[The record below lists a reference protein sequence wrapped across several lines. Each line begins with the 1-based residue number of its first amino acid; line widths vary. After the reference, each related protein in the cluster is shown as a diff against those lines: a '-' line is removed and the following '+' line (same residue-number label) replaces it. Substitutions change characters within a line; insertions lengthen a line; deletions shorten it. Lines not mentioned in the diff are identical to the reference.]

1 MNAFE
6 FAWPWFGLLLPL
18 PFLLPWLFARLWPR
32 NRDSDAA
39 AQLQAAGQRITLLH
53 PQLEA
58 LENAYQT
65 GRPSPDLASGLNRLL
80 LYLLWAA
87 LVLALMR
94 PQWLVPHTEVS
105 TPGYDLMLAVDA
117 SHSMDALDFSDRGQQ
132 VNRMQV
138 VKGVMGRFI
147 DERAGDRIGLIIF
160 GSEAFVL
167 SPLTIDRYAVR
178 QLLDGVVPSIA
189 GGSTAL
195 GDAIAL
201 GVKKLRQRPEGSR
214 VMILIADGDNTAGSF
229 QPLEA
234 AGLARLAGIRI
245 YVIGVGSKQ
254 ARIPILHQGKIEY
267 WDDLTM
273 DEETLQQIAEITGG
287 AYFRA
292 TNTRALQEISERVGE
307 LEKTES
313 ETRTVFLPEPLYRWP
328 LAVALLALL
337 LLGLFPEGRGRA
349 IRRASNA

>member
-18 PFLLPWLFARLWPR
+18 PFLLPFLI
-32 NRDSDAA
+32 NRFWQHKTGSDAETEPHS
-39 AQLQAAGQRITLLH
+39 QGQRMTLLH

-58 LENAYQT
+58 LESAYHAR
-65 GRPSPDLASGLNRLL
+65 RPSRDLASALNRLL
-80 LYLLWAA
+80 LYLLWTA

-160 GSEAFVL
+160 GTEAFVL
-167 SPLTIDRYAVR
+167 SPLTIDRYAVH

-214 VMILIADGDNTAGSF
+214 VMILIADGDSTAGSF

-273 DEETLQQIAEITGG
+273 DEETLRQIADITGG

-292 TNTRALQEISERVGE
+292 TNTDALQEISDRVGE

-328 LAVALLALL
+328 LGVGLVALL
-337 LLGLFPEGRGRA
+337 LLGLFPEGR
-349 IRRASNA
+349 RRALRRAAGA